1 MANLAN
7 LHEIFKIK
15 ETLVTYI
22 LILRRKTLSL
32 QAISL
37 KPTSGYSPTHLLV
50 GLHGWGANARDLASL
65 APMLQLPNY
74 QMVFPDAP
82 FPHPQAPGGK
92 AWYALEKSDYFGLSE
107 SQQKLT
113 DWLLSLED
121 QTGIPLSQTILAGFS
136 QGGAMALDVGSS
148 LPLAGICSLSG
159 YLHSLP
165 QGTENSPPTLI
176 VHGKQDQ
183 VVPLKLAQQ
192 ARDELNKLGVQ
203 VDYREFEMG
212 HEIKPEVLT
221 VISSFV
227 NNIFD
232 NQ

>member
-1 MANLAN
+1 M
-7 LHEIFKIK
+7 F
-15 ETLVTYI
+15 
-22 LILRRKTLSL
+22 RRKILSL
-32 QAISL
+32 QAIKL
-37 KPTSGYSPTHLLV
+37 KPTSGKSPTHLLV
-50 GLHGWGANARDLASL
+50 GLHGWGANSRDLASL
-65 APMLQLPNY
+65 APMLQLPDY

-92 AWYALEKSDYFGLSE
+92 AWYALEKSDYLGLPE
-107 SQQKLT
+107 SRQKLR
-113 DWLLSLED
+113 DWLLSLEAL
-121 QTGIPLSQTILAGFS
+121 TGISLSQTILAGFS
-136 QGGAMALDVGSS
+136 QGGAMALDVGLS

-159 YLHSLP
+159 YLHSPP
-165 QGTENSPPTLI
+165 QDGESNPPVLI

-212 HEIKPEVLT
+212 HEILPEVLT

-227 NNIFD
+227 KDVCGN
-232 NQ
+232 